1 MRAPRWAALLLFTA
15 SLWGQDGDAA
25 PTPLTTFAWPVP
37 SAATV
42 VETVFKDGQESK
54 TRYRLTM
61 TRREGGGIQV
71 RYSDF
76 TFLEVAGV
84 DATKPAM
91 QERLAS
97 ATALASAIPDVHVRA
112 DGTFEAAT
120 GLEKVMDKVV
130 DFLAESRGWSD
141 EQRAGVRENMR
152 SSGMLES
159 LKSSVGRYWE
169 SWAGAWIGW
178 TVTPGN
184 KLQEVQPLP
193 VLGVEAKAEVTTYHF
208 GESAEHPGKVSLERR
223 LHADG
228 QKFSERMATYV
239 SDLVSRLVGDGDPEA
254 VLKELTFAVDEKLA
268 VVTDP
273 RTLVPV
279 VATTER
285 TVTASNAA
293 TDERLEELER
303 HRYEF
308 TWDAAKKPQ

>member
-1 MRAPRWAALLLFTA
+1 MALVGPVALLLVGATLHA
-15 SLWGQDGDAA
+15 QA
-25 PTPLTTFAWPVP
+25 PETPPPPLTAFGWRVP

-42 VETVFKDGQESK
+42 VETVLKDGQESK

-61 TRREGGGIQV
+61 TRREGGGIRV

-76 TFLEVAGV
+76 AFVEVAGR
-84 DATKPAM
+84 DATSPAM

-112 DGTFEAAT
+112 DGSFEAAT
-120 GLEKVMDKVV
+120 GLEQVMKKVV

-141 EQRAGVRENMR
+141 EQRVEVRENML

-159 LKSSVGRYWE
+159 LKSSVGQYWQT
-169 SWAGAWIGW
+169 WTGAWIGW
-178 TVTPGN
+178 SVLPGAPREDRRE
-184 KLQEVQPLP
+184 LE
-193 VLGVEAKAEVTTYHF
+193 VLGVRAKARLTLRNL
-208 GESAEHPGKVSLERR
+208 GEPEAHPGMLSLERR
-223 LHADG
+223 LRSDG
-228 QKFSERMATYV
+228 LEYAPKMATYV
-239 SDLVSRLVGDGDPEA
+239 SNLAARFAGDGDPGA
-254 VLKELTFAVDEKLA
+254 VLPQLTFSVDETLT

-279 VATTER
+279 VATTEK

-293 TDERLEELER
+293 TEERLEELER

-308 TWDAAKKPQ
+308 TWDTAKKER